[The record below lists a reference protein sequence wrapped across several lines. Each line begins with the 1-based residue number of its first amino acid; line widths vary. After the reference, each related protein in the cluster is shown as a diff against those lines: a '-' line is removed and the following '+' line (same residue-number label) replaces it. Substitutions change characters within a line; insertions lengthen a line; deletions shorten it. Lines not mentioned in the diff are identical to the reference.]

1 MSRLQCPSEGEEA
14 ERHQR
19 VVPFIERVTGHRLL
33 FTSTL
38 GMGFFSWTVE
48 YQRHPGISGSGLTIV
63 VVKWG

>member
-38 GMGFFSWTVE
+38 GMGFFSWTVGSINVIRG
-48 YQRHPGISGSGLTIV
+48 YPGLA
-63 VVKWG
+63 